1 MENISPLQY
10 SKLRR
15 WTFRVLAWRKSLLDE
30 GVQGMVEAVDMDPLL
45 KFLPHKLRGKGL
57 CPHSNEFLRYSGV
70 DFCIFLTRL
79 TFPPTLSNI
88 SSNNI
93 QHLNKAQ

>member
-1 MENISPLQY
+1 MENISQLQY
-10 SKLRR
+10 SKLGS
-15 WTFRVLAWRKSLLDE
+15 WTFKVLAWRKSLLVE
-30 GVQGMVEAVDMDPLL
+30 GVQGMVEAVDVDPLL
-45 KFLPHKLRGKGL
+45 KFLPHRLRGKGL
-57 CPHSNEFLRYSGV
+57 CPHSNEFLKYHGV

-88 SSNNI
+88 GSNNI